1 MASKKNME
9 EIQKI
14 MKSTSFLECTKV
26 TRQPG
31 YLVGM
36 NQPSLIVNIKINDFL
51 NEKDKLNNKK
61 INEALFDIQPNLI
74 SDPIPED
81 LKFIPAIF
89 YSVEILAFILN
100 ASKIPVF
107 NKYLILTN
115 ENNTLITLAL
125 PSLQFGFAATHEA
138 LLWTIEFINLIIDD
152 GNLENRL
159 NQFKVLK
166 KKISKIA
173 PSGHNSFYFIK
184 AAHESKIPWSRVVG
198 NIFQFGW
205 GSKARWLDSSFTDE
219 SANISARAC
228 RNKLWCSLI
237 LKNSGLPS
245 SEHYLVQ
252 SIDQAISAAEKIK
265 YPVVIKPV
273 GLDGGVGVFASITN
287 ESLLRKYFDIS
298 FKISKKILIE
308 KHVEG
313 DDFRLQVY
321 KDEVFWAVKR
331 IPAGI
336 VGDGTTSIERLI
348 ALKKIDVPSF
358 AKNLA
363 EGQALDYLMEQNF
376 TLNYVPKKNEYIK
389 LARRANVSSGGSYE
403 NVLADV
409 HPDNL
414 LLAIRAARA
423 VRLDLAGVDI
433 IMKDIK
439 KSWLEVGA
447 TICEINAQ
455 PQIAPE
461 AIPILT
467 NRLITNDGRI
477 PIILIIGASEEEGW
491 INDVTKSLEKS
502 GKRLGVALNNQLL
515 IQGEVIGKPTNFYHA
530 SRILLNDNKV
540 DMAIIWMKEY
550 SLEYGLPF
558 DRINKLILTDFK
570 KVKNKEAIKNKA
582 DYLNFLKITDEVIV
596 KEKSSEWPSFLEQH
610 HYNFYVQNESNL
622 ISNLIN
628 MKF

>member
-1 MASKKNME
+1 ME

-14 MKSTSFLECTKV
+14 MKSTGFLECTNM

-36 NQPSLIVNIKINDFL
+36 NQPSIMVNITINNFL

-61 INEALFDIQPNLI
+61 INEAFSDIQPNLI

-81 LKFIPAIF
+81 LKSIPAIF
-89 YSVEILAFILN
+89 YLVEILAFILTT
-100 ASKIPVF
+100 SKMPVF
-107 NKYLILTN
+107 NKYLILAN
-115 ENNTLITLAL
+115 EENKLITLAL
-125 PSLQFGFAATHEA
+125 PSIQFGFAATHEA
-138 LLWTIEFINLIIDD
+138 LLWGIEFINLITDD
-152 GNLENRL
+152 DNLKNIK
-159 NQFKVLK
+159 NKFKEIVR
-166 KKISKIA
+166 KINKNA
-173 PSGHNSFYFIK
+173 PRGQNTIFLIK
-184 AAHESKIPWSRVVG
+184 AAQEMKIPWNRIVG
-198 NIFQFGW
+198 NIYQFGW
-205 GSKARWLDSSFTDE
+205 GSRARWLDSSFTDE
-219 SANISARAC
+219 SANISASAC

-245 SEHYLVQ
+245 SEHFLVQ

-265 YPVVIKPV
+265 YPIVIKPV
-273 GLDGGVGVFASITN
+273 GLDGGVGVFADIAN
-287 ESLLRKYFDIS
+287 EILLRKYFDIS
-298 FKISKKILIE
+298 SGVSKKILIE

-313 DDFRLQVY
+313 EDFRLQVY

-331 IPAGI
+331 VPAGI
-336 VGDGTTSIERLI
+336 IGDGIHSIEKLI
-348 ALKKIDVPSF
+348 KLKKINVPLF

-363 EGQALDYLMEQNF
+363 EDQALDYLTEQNF

-403 NVLADV
+403 NVLANV
-409 HPDNL
+409 HSDNL

-477 PIILIIGASEEEGW
+477 PIIVIIGDTKEEKW
-491 INDVTKSLEKS
+491 INDVVVLLEKS
-502 GKRLGVALNNQLL
+502 GKRLGVVFNNQLL
-515 IQGEVIGKPTNFYHA
+515 IQGEVIGKSTNFYHA
-530 SRILLNDNKV
+530 SRILLNDKKV
-540 DMAIIWMKEY
+540 DMAIICMKEY

-558 DRINKLILTDFK
+558 DRINKLILTDFENL
-570 KVKNKEAIKNKA
+570 KNKQAFKNKS
-582 DYLNFLKITDEVIV
+582 DFLIFSKITDEVIV
-596 KEKSSEWPSFLEQH
+596 KEGLNDWPLFLAEHQC
-610 HYNFYVQNESNL
+610 NFYVQNESNL

-628 MKF
+628 IKF

>member
-252 SIDQAISAAEKIK
+252 SIDQAISAAENIK

>member
-1 MASKKNME
+1 ME

-14 MKSTSFLECTKV
+14 MKSTNFLEFTKV
-26 TRQPG
+26 SRQAG

-36 NQPSLIVNIKINDFL
+36 NQPSLKVTIKINNFF
-51 NEKDKLNNKK
+51 NEKDKLNHKK
-61 INEALFDIQPNLI
+61 INEALSDIQPNLI
-74 SDPIPED
+74 SDPISED
-81 LKFIPAIF
+81 LKFIPTIF
-89 YSVEILAFILN
+89 YLVEVLAFILN
-100 ASKIPVF
+100 TSKMPVF

-115 ENNTLITLAL
+115 EDNKLITLAL
-125 PSLQFGFAATHEA
+125 PSIQFGYAATQEA
-138 LLWTIEFINLIIDD
+138 LLWAIEFINSIIND
-152 GNLENRL
+152 ENPK
-159 NQFKVLK
+159 NIKNKFKEIVRK
-166 KKISKIA
+166 VNKIA
-173 PSGHNSFYFIK
+173 PRGQNTIFLIK
-184 AAHESKIPWSRVVG
+184 AAHEMKIPWSRIVG
-198 NIFQFGW
+198 NIYQFGW
-205 GSKARWLDSSFTDE
+205 GSRARWLDSSFTDE
-219 SANISARAC
+219 SSNISAVAC

-265 YPVVIKPV
+265 YPVVIKPLS
-273 GLDGGVGVFASITN
+273 LDGGVGVFANITN
-287 ESLLRKYFDIS
+287 EILLKKYFDIS
-298 FKISKKILIE
+298 SGVSKKILIE

-331 IPAGI
+331 VPAGI
-336 VGDGTTSIERLI
+336 IGDGTNSIEKLI
-348 ALKKIDVPSF
+348 KLKKINVPLF

-363 EGQALDYLMEQNF
+363 DDQAIEYLIEQNF

-403 NVLADV
+403 NVLRDV

-433 IMKDIK
+433 IMNDIK

-467 NRLITNDGRI
+467 NRLITSDGRI
-477 PIILIIGASEEEGW
+477 PIIVIIGGTEEDGW
-491 INDVTKSLEKS
+491 IKDVIVLLEKS
-502 GKRLGVALNNQLL
+502 GKRLGVALNNKLL
-515 IQGEVIGKPTNFYHA
+515 VQGEIIGKSTNFYHS
-530 SRILLNDNKV
+530 SRILLNDSKV
-540 DMAIIWMKEY
+540 DMAIICMNEY

-558 DRINKLILTDFK
+558 DRINKLILIDFK
-570 KVKNKEAIKNKA
+570 KAKNNEVIKNKS
-582 DYLNFLKITDEVIV
+582 DYLIFLKITDEIIV
-596 KEKSSEWPSFLEQH
+596 KEGASDWPLVLSEHQC
-610 HYNFYVQNESNL
+610 NFYIENESNL

-628 MKF
+628 I